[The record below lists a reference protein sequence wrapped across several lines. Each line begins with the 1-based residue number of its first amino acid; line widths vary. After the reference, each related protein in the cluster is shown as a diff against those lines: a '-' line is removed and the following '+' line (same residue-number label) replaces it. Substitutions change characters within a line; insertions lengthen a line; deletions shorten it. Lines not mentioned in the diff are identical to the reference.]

1 MLVQGGGPL
10 TRPWQ
15 PRSQGSKPQP
25 HSPLSLPQ
33 VRIPL
38 TGAGQKPLGEDSCK
52 PCRSASSSGREKHRC
67 GSREV
72 DGRYPAHQQP
82 SSSWKQGPWSSRWE
96 TPLQAVLSRLRV
108 LENHPG
114 SVHTCSFPRRFPTL
128 TQCILAWGSPK
139 SAGDIWGRWL
149 QEAAAA
155 AWGEPEGEQG
165 KSEYRC
171 GGTVAGCSVG
181 KFPGRTVP
189 TGPQLR
195 APTLGVVPSMS
206 ACEPRRLPQP
216 GRSSWGRM
224 GKGVLRVPGMGP

>member
-155 AWGEPEGEQG
+155 AWREPEGEQG